1 MTNPS
6 LKSLAWACKV
16 LAIIGSVGVPLIL
29 HPRWGVNRIADV
41 ELIVLAVL
49 SLIPNR
55 WLVFSR
61 VSFVIFLL
69 LTLFPFR
76 VFFHI
81 SAFRDF
87 DLASVIAMIISVFF
101 FAPLPLS
108 LVLSRM
114 RFQRG
119 DKFIYA

>member
-1 MTNPS
+1 
-6 LKSLAWACKV
+6 
-16 LAIIGSVGVPLIL
+16 LAIVGYVFVPLIL
-29 HPRWGVNRIADV
+29 HPRWGVDRTADV
-41 ELIVLAVL
+41 QLIGLAVL

-61 VSFVIFLL
+61 ISFVIFLL

-76 VFFHI
+76 I
-81 SAFRDF
+81 YLDASAYRHLDVP
-87 DLASVIAMIISVFF
+87 SVTAMIIGVLF

-114 RFQRG
+114 RLQRG
-119 DKFIYA
+119 DKLTYA